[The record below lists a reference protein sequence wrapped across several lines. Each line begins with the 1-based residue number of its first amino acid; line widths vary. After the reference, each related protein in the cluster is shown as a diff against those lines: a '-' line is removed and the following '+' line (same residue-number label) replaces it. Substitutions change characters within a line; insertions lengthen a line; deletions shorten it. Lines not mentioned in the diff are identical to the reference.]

1 MTRAQKIIIGL
12 CLLVGIGVLARP
24 FVPSVLPG
32 FGPVSSGSIHGY
44 LIRETGDTTYE
55 TERTVVALRNG
66 SIAEYLDSK
75 GHKLDI
81 LDDDA
86 AAPTSGKAPQVV
98 KALADA
104 KPIEPP
110 LLILYDATS
119 GRVLTKTPAPPSLSA
134 DAILDQFKKA
144 GG

>member
-1 MTRAQKIIIGL
+1 MTRSQRLIIGL
-12 CLLVGIGVLARP
+12 CLVVGIGVLARP
-24 FVPSVLPG
+24 FVPVPG
-32 FGPVSSGSIHGY
+32 FGPVASGAIHGY
-44 LIRETGDTTYE
+44 LIRETGDATFE
-55 TERTVVALRNG
+55 TERIVTALRNG
-66 SIAEYLDSK
+66 AIAEYLDSK
-75 GHKLDI
+75 GHRLDI

-86 AAPTSGKAPQVV
+86 AAPAGGKAPQVV

-110 LLILYDATS
+110 LLILYDAS

-134 DAILDQFKKA
+134 DAILDLFKKA